1 VAKKESVLFGG
12 ALKHSA
18 AAWRERLGKPDAAQ
32 LESLIDLAAKEQSPL
47 DQILG
52 RLFPDKEPAKAL
64 VAFSSLRK
72 RLNDA
77 SMGLAFD
84 LPDLG
89 LRLVVDSRKRDEP
102 KDRTCWFTGPNM
114 RSEAAAEMSR
124 RSVQDMSSQQFER
137 SKASVTST
145 DALQKGKRTVRFF
158 VSYSRAA
165 EEARLA
171 EDLLSRLRTE
181 FGASARYAVNLWQDT
196 HHIDVDKQWH
206 AEIQKAIDECDFGF
220 LLLSPAFL
228 NSKYIREDEL
238 PAFISPEGSP
248 GRKPLIAVGLAK
260 LDFHDH
266 DLRGLEEQQIFCWAK
281 TTGAQEKFYSD
292 LRFKED
298 KRLFAH
304 ALFIKCQKAL
314 DRRFQSPQD
323 AQSNVLAG
331 TVLSRRKRTPN
342 TNNQPLPP
350 ISSPIEVDIDDKLDP
365 ADIPGD
371 FARNFID
378 QARLGQD
385 PERLKHFEKPL
396 AATNPGSQPI
406 DALVYLNDWLGS
418 ENAPPILYVL
428 GDYGIGK
435 TTTLKQL
442 THDLLE
448 RRKTDSSIP
457 VPLFVDLRHYLFE
470 RKQHVPTS
478 IQELLTAVIA
488 RNWRL
493 PGPPAL
499 GADDILQMVR
509 DERALLIFDGLDEK
523 TVHMTPSEA
532 RAFIRVLW
540 QALPETGHQARS
552 KKRTQEVDAKPTGRL
567 IISCRSH
574 YFRDVP
580 AETSMLTGEHREDID
595 RANTP
600 VLTLLPFNDS
610 QIRNYLTGILDGDA
624 DRAESAI
631 QLIGSIHNMSELA
644 TRPYLLSM
652 IAERLEEFD
661 GARQRGEIVNA
672 ARLYQMFTQ
681 RWLSRDDGKHSLD
694 PLHKRILMQQLAADL
709 WRESEREMSPD
720 QLDLW
725 LDRFLKEHAY
735 IGQAY
740 ASTDRS
746 ILKEDLR
753 TACFVLRDDQRVD
766 NQDTGSPAD
775 VRSSFRFA
783 HSSLQEFF
791 LAAWLWNGLS
801 DGNLE
806 AFELPMVSIETL
818 DFLGQLLQ
826 LDSERQRAKSLSQL
840 AKVLEGNHVGAAT
853 LSFRYWLRAME
864 RQMPLPKPTK
874 VNLAQAN
881 LEEWTI
887 RGRGPSDRLDL
898 RSACFHGAQLHRS
911 RLEWVDLSGADMS
924 QVGLCQA
931 VLIEVKAD
939 GSQWTGADLSGA
951 QWRIGSLRGVDLSQA
966 CLDCE
971 MIHVDTESDTQSV
984 LINRQSDIP
993 SQAEGPYVLGG
1004 HSGSV
1009 SCCSWSPDGRLI
1021 LSASDDHTL
1030 KLWDPKTGR
1039 CIRTLSGHSD
1049 VVNSCAWSPD
1059 GQQILSASADETLK
1073 LWDPSTGDCIR
1084 TLSGHSSSVN
1094 SCAWSSDGRQILSA
1108 SEDETLK
1115 LWDPSTSHC
1124 IRTFSGHSS
1133 SVNSCA
1139 WSPDG
1144 RQILSASD
1152 DKTLKL
1158 WDPNTGDCIRTL
1170 SGHSDSANSCAWSPD
1185 GRQILSGSGDK
1196 TLKLWDPSTGDCTGT
1211 LSGHSS
1217 SVDSCAWSPDGRQI
1231 LSASGDKTL
1240 KLWDP
1245 STGDCIRTLA
1255 GQSSSV
1261 NSCAWSPDA
1270 TRIVSDS
1277 VYGTLRVWDPNTGQC
1292 VRILSGES
1300 NGITYCVWSP
1310 DGLQI
1315 LSASWDK
1322 TLKLWDPNTALCT
1335 KTLSGHS
1342 GWIMSC
1348 VWSPDGLQILS
1359 ASWDKTLKLW
1369 DPNTALCTKTLSGH
1383 SGWIMSCAW
1392 SPDGRQILSGSYDNT
1407 LKIWDPSTGDC
1418 IATLS
1423 GHQQAIWLCAWSP
1436 DGGQILSASWDNTLK
1451 LWDPNTAQCNRT
1463 LSGHSGSVM
1472 SCAWSPDGRQILS
1485 ASWDNTLKIWDPET
1499 GQCMR
1504 TLSGHAASVW
1514 SCDWS
1519 PDGRQILSA
1528 SWDNTLKLW
1537 DPSTGQCTGTLTGHT
1552 NNVTSCSWSPDGR
1565 QILSGSWDNTFK
1577 LWDAS
1582 TGRCLRTFHLL
1593 PENQW
1598 ATILEPGALPDDSVR
1613 GSVQCASPEA
1623 WRWLGWLIHDR
1634 PNAIPRRVCVEAFGP
1649 IPGLEVPGRGS

>member
-1 VAKKESVLFGG
+1 MAKKESVLFGG

-32 LESLIDLAAKEQSPL
+32 LDSLIDLAAKEQTPL
-47 DQILG
+47 DQILS

-124 RSVQDMSSQQFER
+124 LSVQDISSHQFER

-158 VSYSRAA
+158 VSYSRAD

-171 EDLLSRLRTE
+171 KDLLSRLRTE

-371 FARNFID
+371 VARNFID

-406 DALVYLNDWLGS
+406 DALAYLNDWLGS

-580 AETSMLTGEHREDID
+580 AETSMLTGEHREEID

-600 VLTLLPFNDS
+600 VLTLLPFNES

-661 GARQRGEIVNA
+661 GARQRGETVNA

-840 AKVLEGNHVGAAT
+840 AKVLKGNHVGAAT
-853 LSFRYWLRAME
+853 LAFRYWLRAIE
-864 RQMPLPKPTK
+864 RRMPLPKPTK

-898 RSACFHGAQLHRS
+898 RSACFHGAQLHRA

-931 VLIEVKAD
+931 VLIDVKAD

-984 LINRQSDIP
+984 LIHRPSDIP

-1021 LSASDDHTL
+1021 LSASHDDTL

-1084 TLSGHSSSVN
+1084 TLSGHSRTVS
-1094 SCAWSSDGRQILSA
+1094 SCAWSPDGRQILSA
-1108 SEDETLK
+1108 SADETLK
-1115 LWDPSTSHC
+1115 LWDPSTGDC
-1124 IRTFSGHSS
+1124 IRTLSGHSRTVS
-1133 SVNSCA
+1133 SCAWSPDGRQILSASGDKALKLWDPSTGDCIRTLSGHSASANSCA

-1158 WDPNTGDCIRTL
+1158 WDPSTGDCNRTL
-1170 SGHSDSANSCAWSPD
+1170 SVHSSSVVSCAWSPD
-1185 GRQILSGSGDK
+1185 GRQILSGSLDN
-1196 TLKLWDPSTGDCTGT
+1196 TLKLWDPSTGQCVRILSGESSGFRFCVWSPDGSHILSASWHNTLKLWDPSTGQCVRILSEKSNGIRSCVWSPDGSLILTASGDDTLKIWHPSTGQCIRT
-1211 LSGHSS
+1211 LSGHSGWIM
-1217 SVDSCAWSPDGRQI
+1217 SCAWSPDGRQI
-1231 LSASGDKTL
+1231 LST
-1240 KLWDP
+1240 
-1245 STGDCIRTLA
+1245 
-1255 GQSSSV
+1255 
-1261 NSCAWSPDA
+1261 
-1270 TRIVSDS
+1270 
-1277 VYGTLRVWDPNTGQC
+1277 
-1292 VRILSGES
+1292 
-1300 NGITYCVWSP
+1300 
-1310 DGLQI
+1310 
-1315 LSASWDK
+1315 SWDK
-1322 TLKLWDPNTALCT
+1322 KLKLWDPNTALCT

-1348 VWSPDGLQILS
+1348 G
-1359 ASWDKTLKLW
+1359 
-1369 DPNTALCTKTLSGH
+1369 
-1383 SGWIMSCAW
+1383 W
-1392 SPDGRQILSGSYDNT
+1392 SPDGRQIVSASSDKT
-1407 LKIWDPSTGDC
+1407 IKIWDPEMGDC
-1418 IATLS
+1418 I
-1423 GHQQAIWLCAWSP
+1423 
-1436 DGGQILSASWDNTLK
+1436 
-1451 LWDPNTAQCNRT
+1451 RT
-1463 LSGHSGSVM
+1463 LSGHSDRAR
-1472 SCAWSPDGRQILS
+1472 SCDWSPDGSQILS
-1485 ASWDNTLKIWDPET
+1485 ASFDKTLKIWDPET

-1504 TLSGHAASVW
+1504 TLSGHSGWVR
-1514 SCDWS
+1514 SCAWS
-1519 PDGRQILSA
+1519 PDGRQILSG
-1528 SWDNTLKLW
+1528 SSDNTLKLW
-1537 DPSTGQCTGTLTGHT
+1537 DPNTGQCTGTLTGHT
-1552 NNVTSCSWSPDGR
+1552 NYVMSCSWSPDGR

-1623 WRWLGWLIHDR
+1623 WRWLGWLVHDR
-1634 PNAIPRRVCVEAFGP
+1634 PNAIPRFASIEAFGP